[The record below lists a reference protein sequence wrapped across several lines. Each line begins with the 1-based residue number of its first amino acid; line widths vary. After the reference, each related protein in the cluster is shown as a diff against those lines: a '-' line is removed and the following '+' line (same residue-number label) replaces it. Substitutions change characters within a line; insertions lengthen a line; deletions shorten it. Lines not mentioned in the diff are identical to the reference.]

1 MLSQYGGIDGSI
13 PEKVS
18 AEEPVAHTFSFNL
31 ENALNTSGQPVIQ
44 DVNQLSVVVL
54 LINKDEANTV
64 ANANKARVS
73 TPLGIGTVTQRQ
85 QQPTSVEY
93 YDLSGRR
100 LQQLQNGLNIIRYHF
115 ADGTS
120 RTEKVAASRR

>member
-1 MLSQYGGIDGSI
+1 M
-13 PEKVS
+13 
-18 AEEPVAHTFSFNL
+18 
-31 ENALNTSGQPVIQ
+31 
-44 DVNQLSVVVL
+44 VVL

-100 LQQLQNGLNIIRYHF
+100 LQQLQNGMNIIRYHF